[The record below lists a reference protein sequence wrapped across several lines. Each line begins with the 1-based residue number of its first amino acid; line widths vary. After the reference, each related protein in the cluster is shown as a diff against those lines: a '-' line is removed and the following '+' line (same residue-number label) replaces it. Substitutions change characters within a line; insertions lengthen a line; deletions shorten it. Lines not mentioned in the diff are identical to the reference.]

1 MAFMRYAKAMVV
13 QPHVTQRG
21 WGKVRKTASTPARSL
36 VAQASEILGTTFDPS
51 KYLLTHCTIV
61 ASVDV
66 EKAPGVKLGR
76 VKVGSKTIN
85 RKYADYLIQPQCSQY
100 VNNNGDSWSREVL
113 LMSYRTFIGAQ
124 NFLEHV
130 QIEEQSKGRIID
142 AVARDIGDSVYI
154 DILVATDRRH
164 TQLVKDILSGKMGTL
179 SMGCFIAGTRVTMAD
194 GTRVPIEDV
203 QVGDM
208 VLTHKGRARE
218 VLNKQIR
225 GVQNGHW
232 DIRRIRAQGVPNEIV
247 ATDIHPF
254 FVFRAADVCACG
266 CGEALPEY
274 TPSKGGLHHKYT
286 TRRMSRRFK
295 RGHDKRILNPNGSYS
310 LEEYRE
316 REAHL
321 EEIRSL
327 KMEEVKAADLSV
339 GDFLCF
345 PRAAVEQVG
354 GGATTGRARLLGYF
368 LAEGSFLKYKGDP
381 VEVQFNFSMSEKD
394 TYVAEV
400 VDLLRREFP
409 EANVPWVQE
418 RPERNT
424 CVVHI
429 SGRDVAA
436 WFYTHGGEYSH
447 RKRMSAEVMA
457 WPAEMHH
464 HVVGAWI
471 NGDGHLHCIHGST
484 SGTTTSYDLACQMHM
499 LMAHI
504 GVYTRMECNVAG
516 RSVDVRQVINGGVVV
531 RDDATGKLPAF
542 TLVAGQTDAQPLAG
556 YSDKVIGDPTYANR
570 ALRVLDDVVMFPITS
585 IEHDT
590 YEGWV
595 YDMEVEEDHSY
606 VVEGVAVHNCSVS
619 ETVCTQCGNVA
630 VDETELCDHIR
641 YAKLNTYYDDSG
653 NKRVI
658 AELCGHPS
666 LGDTGGVNFIEASWV
681 ATPAFTGAVLRNILE
696 PSEVSPAIARQASEV
711 LSQLPAQWAHD
722 DAMVKAANMAGT
734 PVVVGK
740 VSDRRFQAWGDEEEG
755 ESSKEDAPA
764 KSPLDTA
771 EEDLYK
777 ALTDRV
783 KKRVLEDLQK
793 KEVQESLNDTES
805 TGWQNDSV
813 VKEGYRTA
821 VQALTKKAS
830 SDVDFVNRLA
840 TLNRAFGI
848 EIPVDLYRAS
858 LRVGSYNS
866 YSSPDMF
873 RRACE
878 RSLGR
883 SITPAELRVFLRV
896 GKLLTRLGS
905 NNNSRQ

>member
-85 RKYADYLIQPQCSQY
+85 RKYADYLIKPQCSQY

-179 SMGCFIAGTRVTMAD
+179 SMGC
-194 GTRVPIEDV
+194 
-203 QVGDM
+203 
-208 VLTHKGRARE
+208 
-218 VLNKQIR
+218 
-225 GVQNGHW
+225 
-232 DIRRIRAQGVPNEIV
+232 
-247 ATDIHPF
+247 
-254 FVFRAADVCACG
+254 
-266 CGEALPEY
+266 
-274 TPSKGGLHHKYT
+274 
-286 TRRMSRRFK
+286 
-295 RGHDKRILNPNGSYS
+295 
-310 LEEYRE
+310 
-316 REAHL
+316 
-321 EEIRSL
+321 
-327 KMEEVKAADLSV
+327 
-339 GDFLCF
+339 
-345 PRAAVEQVG
+345 
-354 GGATTGRARLLGYF
+354 
-368 LAEGSFLKYKGDP
+368 
-381 VEVQFNFSMSEKD
+381 
-394 TYVAEV
+394 
-400 VDLLRREFP
+400 
-409 EANVPWVQE
+409 
-418 RPERNT
+418 
-424 CVVHI
+424 
-429 SGRDVAA
+429 
-436 WFYTHGGEYSH
+436 
-447 RKRMSAEVMA
+447 
-457 WPAEMHH
+457 
-464 HVVGAWI
+464 
-471 NGDGHLHCIHGST
+471 
-484 SGTTTSYDLACQMHM
+484 
-499 LMAHI
+499 
-504 GVYTRMECNVAG
+504 
-516 RSVDVRQVINGGVVV
+516 
-531 RDDATGKLPAF
+531 
-542 TLVAGQTDAQPLAG
+542 
-556 YSDKVIGDPTYANR
+556 
-570 ALRVLDDVVMFPITS
+570 
-585 IEHDT
+585 
-590 YEGWV
+590 
-595 YDMEVEEDHSY
+595 
-606 VVEGVAVHNCSVS
+606 SVS

-696 PSEVSPAIARQASEV
+696 PSEVSPAVARQASEV
-711 LSQLPAQWAHD
+711 LSQLPAQWSHD

-740 VSDRRFQAWGDEEEG
+740 VSDRRLHAWGDDEEG
-755 ESSKEDAPA
+755 EASKEDAPA

-783 KKRVLEDLQK
+783 KKRVLDDLRK
-793 KEVQESLNDTES
+793 KEEQESLNDTES
-805 TGWQNDSV
+805 TSWQNDTV
-813 VKEGYRTA
+813 IKEGYRTA
-821 VQALTKKAS
+821 VQALTKTAS
-830 SDVDFVNRLA
+830 SEVDFVNRFA
-840 TLNRAFGI
+840 TLNSAFGVKI
-848 EIPVDLYRAS
+848 SVDLYRAS
-858 LRVGSYNS
+858 LRVGSFDS
-866 YSSPDMF
+866 YSSPDKF
-873 RRACE
+873 LRACE

-896 GKLLTRLGS
+896 GKLLSRLGS
-905 NNNSRQ
+905 NTNSRQ